1 MVAIRDFTFLKATH
15 KSAVTERRYR
25 APPTMTPETPYFLP
39 YQRAWR
45 ADPARLKICQ
55 KSRQIGLSYVDS
67 YDSVLKAALR
77 PGRNVWVMS
86 RDEAQAKQYIR
97 YCKRW
102 ANILHYAATDHG
114 EQVFRARNGKA
125 VQVQVL
131 SFASR
136 ASIYALSSNP
146 DAIVGKSGHVKLDEF
161 ALHKDQRTLYA
172 VAKPVIQWGGTL
184 SVISTH
190 RGAGTIFNEIIGDI
204 QQRGNRMG
212 WSLHT
217 IPIQTAVEQG
227 LVEKINAA
235 TGGNDS
241 RETWLARQR
250 AECIDEEQWLQEYCC
265 VPADEAAA
273 FISFELINSCTEP
286 ELCLVS
292 IPELA
297 ARLAT
302 VPWQETQL
310 FLGLDVARKK
320 DLCVIDVGEK
330 IGDVVW
336 DRVRIEL
343 LNRSFAEIEEQLY
356 QLLALPQLRRACID
370 ATGLGIQLAERARER
385 FDWKIEPITFTAQT
399 KEALAIGLKVDLEN
413 RHLRLVD
420 DPHLRA
426 DLRGIRKEITL
437 SGNTRYAGE
446 SRDSHC
452 DRFWALALRQQ
463 AARHKVC
470 AGALVG

>member
-1 MVAIRDFTFLKATH
+1 MQNDT
-15 KSAVTERRYR
+15 S
-25 APPTMTPETPYFLP
+25 YFLP

-45 ADPARLKICQ
+45 VDGSRLKICQ

-97 YCKRW
+97 YCKHW

-114 EQVFRARNGKA
+114 EQVFTAHNGKA

-136 ASIYALSSNP
+136 GSIFALSSNP

-190 RGAGTIFNEIIGDI
+190 RGAGTVFNEIIQDI
-204 QQRGNRMG
+204 QQRDNRMG

-235 TGGNDS
+235 TGGDDS
-241 RETWLARQR
+241 RQSWLARQR

-265 VPADEAAA
+265 VPADEISA
-273 FISFELINSCTEP
+273 FISFELIGGCTEP
-286 ELCLVS
+286 DLRLLTASELVA
-292 IPELA
+292 ELA
-297 ARLAT
+297 ADSQPARHF
-302 VPWQETQL
+302 
-310 FLGLDVARKK
+310 FLGVDVARKK
-320 DLCVIDVGEK
+320 DLCVFDVGEK
-330 IGDVVW
+330 VGDVVW
-336 DRVRIEL
+336 DRVRVEL
-343 LNRSFAEIEEQLY
+343 LNRPFAEIEEQLY
-356 QLLALPQLRRACID
+356 QLLEVRQVRRACLD
-370 ATGLGIQLAERARER
+370 ATGMGFQLAERARER
-385 FDWKIEPITFTAQT
+385 FEWKVEPITFTAQS
-399 KEALAIGLKVDLEN
+399 KEELATGLKVDLEK
-413 RHLRLVD
+413 RHVRLVD
-420 DPHLRA
+420 DPNLRA

-437 SGNTRYAGE
+437 SGNARYAGE
-446 SRDSHC
+446 SPDSHC
-452 DRFWALALRQQ
+452 DRFWAKALRQH
-463 AARHKVC
+463 AARYRTC
-470 AGALVG
+470 AGALVA

>member
-1 MVAIRDFTFLKATH
+1 MLNDT
-15 KSAVTERRYR
+15 
-25 APPTMTPETPYFLP
+25 YFLP

-45 ADPARLKICQ
+45 ADGSRLKICQ
-55 KSRQIGLSYVDS
+55 KSRQIGLSYADS

-97 YCKRW
+97 YCKHW

-114 EQVFRARNGKA
+114 EQVFTAHNGKA

-131 SFASR
+131 SFASG

-161 ALHKDQRTLYA
+161 ALHKNQRTLYA

-190 RGAGTIFNEIIGDI
+190 RGAGTVFNELIGDI
-204 QQRGNRMG
+204 RQRGNRMG

-235 TGGNDS
+235 TAGNDS
-241 RETWLARQR
+241 PEAWLARQR

-273 FISFELINSCTEP
+273 FISFDLINGCTEP
-286 ELCLVS
+286 ELRLLTVR
-292 IPELA
+292 ELIEA
-297 ARLAT
+297 LSLNPQPTA
-302 VPWQETQL
+302 QL

-320 DLCVIDVGEK
+320 DLCVFDVGEK

-336 DRVRIEL
+336 DRIRIEL
-343 LNRSFAEIEEQLY
+343 LNRPFAEIEEQLY
-356 QLLALPQLRRACID
+356 QLLRLQQLRRACLD
-370 ATGLGIQLAERARER
+370 ATGMGLQLAERARER
-385 FDWKIEPITFTAQT
+385 FEWKIEPITFTAST
-399 KEALAIGLKVDLEN
+399 KETLATGLKMDLEN

-420 DPHLRA
+420 DPDLRA
-426 DLRGIRKEITL
+426 DLRGIRKQITL

-446 SRDSHC
+446 SADSHC
-452 DRFWALALRQQ
+452 DRFWAKALRQH

-470 AGALVG
+470 AGALVA

>member
-1 MVAIRDFTFLKATH
+1 MRN
-15 KSAVTERRYR
+15 
-25 APPTMTPETPYFLP
+25 ETAYFLP

-45 ADPARLKICQ
+45 EDRSRMKICQ
-55 KSRQIGLSYVDS
+55 KSRQIGLSYLDS

-97 YCKRW
+97 YCKHW
-102 ANILHYAATDHG
+102 ANILQYAATDHG
-114 EQVFRARNGKA
+114 EQVFTAHNGKA

-131 SFASR
+131 GFASR

-184 SVISTH
+184 SLISTH
-190 RGAGTIFNEIIGDI
+190 RGAGTVFNEVIEDI
-204 QQRGNRMG
+204 QQCGNRMG

-217 IPIQTAVEQG
+217 ISIQSAVEQG

-241 RETWLARQR
+241 REGWLARQR

-265 VPADEAAA
+265 VPADEASA

-286 ELCLVS
+286 ELRLLTVT
-292 IPELA
+292 EL
-297 ARLAT
+297 LAELSGGS
-302 VPWQETQL
+302 QADRQF
-310 FLGLDVARKK
+310 FLGVDVARKK
-320 DLCVIDVGEK
+320 DLCVLDVGEK

-343 LNRSFAEIEEQLY
+343 LNRPFAEIEEQLHR
-356 QLLALPQLRRACID
+356 LLGIRQVRRACLD
-370 ATGLGIQLAERARER
+370 ATGMGLQLAERARDR
-385 FDWKIEPITFTAQT
+385 FEWKVEPITFTAQS
-399 KEALAIGLKVDLEN
+399 KEALATGLKMDFEHH
-413 RHLRLVD
+413 HLRLVE
-420 DPHLRA
+420 DPDLRA

-446 SRDSHC
+446 SADSHR
-452 DRFWALALRQQ
+452 DRFWAKALRQQ
-463 AARHKVC
+463 AARHREC
-470 AGALVG
+470 AGALEA

>member
-1 MVAIRDFTFLKATH
+1 MH
-15 KSAVTERRYR
+15 S
-25 APPTMTPETPYFLP
+25 ETAYFLP

-45 ADPARLKICQ
+45 TDRSRLKICQ

-77 PGRNVWVMS
+77 PGRDVWVMS

-102 ANILHYAATDHG
+102 ANVLQYAATAYG
-114 EQVFRARNGKA
+114 EQVITSGSGKA

-131 SFASR
+131 SFATG

-146 DAIVGKSGHVKLDEF
+146 DAIVGKTGHVKLDEF

-190 RGAGTIFNEIIGDI
+190 RGAGTVFNDIINDI

-235 TGGNDS
+235 TGAADS
-241 RETWLARQR
+241 REAWLARQR

-273 FISFELINSCTEP
+273 FISYDLINDCTEP
-286 ELCLVS
+286 GLSLRSTEELIAALRDRAGAE
-292 IPELA
+292 PE
-297 ARLAT
+297 
-302 VPWQETQL
+302 L
-310 FLGLDVARKK
+310 FLGMDVARKQ
-320 DLCVIDVGEK
+320 DLCVLDVGDRL
-330 IGDVVW
+330 GDVVW

-343 LNRSFAEIEEQLY
+343 LNRPFGEIEEQLY
-356 QLLALPQLRRACID
+356 ALLSLPQLKRACLD
-370 ATGLGIQLAERARER
+370 ATGMGVQLAERARER
-385 FDWKIEPITFTAQT
+385 FEWKVEPITFTAQT
-399 KEALAIGLKVDLEN
+399 KEALATGLKMDLEH
-413 RHLRLVD
+413 RQVRLVD
-420 DPHLRA
+420 DAPLRA
-426 DLRGIRKEITL
+426 DLRAIRKETTL
-437 SGNTRYAGE
+437 SGNARYAGE
-446 SRDSHC
+446 SPDSHC
-452 DRFWALALRQQ
+452 DRFWAKALRQH
-463 AARHKVC
+463 AARHKDC